1 MKKLLL
7 LASCFF
13 LIAGITGTRAQS
25 LQITADELELTG
37 PANLTMTSHIAISN
51 IGGGTVSLVI
61 ERITNDLAPGHSSY
75 FCWGALCYPPTTN
88 VSQQFMVNPGEGDT
102 MKAYL
107 NPTGDIGTS
116 HVTYRVYDADNPS
129 DSASFTITYNA
140 TTVGVDEISLDKML
154 SPAMPNPADQY
165 TRLNYNVNSTNSKIV
180 ITNLL
185 GGVVKEIPLVDKK
198 NNILVPTADLRS
210 GIYLYSLIVDNRTIG
225 SRKLIVTHR

>member
-1 MKKLLL
+1 MKKRLLFALSALL
-7 LASCFF
+7 LAGASA
-13 LIAGITGTRAQS
+13 LQAQS
-25 LQITADELELTG
+25 LQVTADELELTG
-37 PANLTMTSHIAISN
+37 PANLTMTSHIYISN
-51 IGGGTVSLVI
+51 AGGGTVSLVI
-61 ERITNDLAPGHSSY
+61 ERINNDLATGHSSY

-140 TTVGVDEISLDKML
+140 TTVGVDEINLDKML
-154 SPAMPNPADQY
+154 SSAMPNPADQY
-165 TRLNYNVNSTNSKIV
+165 TRVNYNVNSLNSKIV
-180 ITNLL
+180 VTNLI
-185 GGVVKEIPLVDKK
+185 GGIVKEIPLTDKK
-198 NNILVPTADLRS
+198 NSLLIPTSDLRT
-210 GIYLYSLIVDNRTIG
+210 GIYLYSLVVDNRTIG